1 MDSFFPY
8 ICFFLAMQSDMW
20 DLISLSRDR
29 TCIGSSE
36 SITTGPLSGKSLF
49 LNTFDPQ
56 LAESTDVEPAH
67 KGGLTVLNL
76 FFIILISEE
85 QFVWT

>member
-1 MDSFFPY
+1 MHWKLRAY
-8 ICFFLAMQSDMW
+8 NHW
-20 DLISLSRDR
+20 
-29 TCIGSSE
+29 
-36 SITTGPLSGKSLF
+36 TTVREVPLSKSKIH
-49 LNTFDPQ
+49 TFDPQ

>member
-1 MDSFFPY
+1 MFFFGY
-8 ICFFLAMQSDMW
+8 AKW
-20 DLISLSRDR
+20 HV
-29 TCIGSSE
+29 GSYFPVQGSNMHWKLRVY
-36 SITTGPLSGKSLF
+36 TTGPLSGKSLF